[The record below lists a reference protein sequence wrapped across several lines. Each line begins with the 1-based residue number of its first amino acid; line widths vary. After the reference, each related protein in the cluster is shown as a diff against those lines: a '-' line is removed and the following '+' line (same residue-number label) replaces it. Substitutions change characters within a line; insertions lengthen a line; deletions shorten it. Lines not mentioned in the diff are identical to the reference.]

1 MSASGKVRSADTG
14 RPMSCSDMAK
24 PESQPWRPYPEL
36 SDAVRIEHA
45 RAFLAEMATRRS
57 CRAFSDAPVPREVI
71 EAALLAAGSAP
82 SGANRQPWHFSV
94 IHSDEAKAAIRV
106 AVEEEERQFYAGL
119 GGKAWLEAVRPLGTA
134 ADKPYLE
141 LAPWLIAVF
150 AQRYENADEREEQ
163 RNYNVTESVCIATGL
178 LLATLHTAGVATLVH
193 TPHPMRFLNRVCRR
207 PDNERPVML
216 IVAGHAAPDA
226 ITPAGIEQ
234 KKPLE
239 EISSWL

>member
-1 MSASGKVRSADTG
+1 
-14 RPMSCSDMAK
+14 MAEH
-24 PESQPWRPYPEL
+24 ESQPWQPYPALTDE
-36 SDAVRIEHA
+36 ARIERA
-45 RAFLAEMATRRS
+45 RAFLGELATRRS
-57 CRAFSDAPVPREVI
+57 CRAFSDTPVPREVI

-94 IHSDEAKAAIRV
+94 IESAEAKAAIRV

-119 GGKAWLEAVRPLGTA
+119 GGTAWLDAVKPLGTA

-150 AQRYENADEREEQ
+150 AQRYAGVDERDEQ
-163 RNYNVTESVCIATGL
+163 RNYNVTESVGIATGL
-178 LLATLHTAGVATLVH
+178 LLATLHAAGVATLVH

-207 PDNERPVML
+207 PDNERPVLL
-216 IVAGHAAPDA
+216 IVAGH
-226 ITPAGIEQ
+226 PAEGATIPTDIAS